1 MDRQR
6 KTPSL
11 AESLAAETSEG
22 AGIRGLLPDRLKRY
36 GTAKGRSL
44 AVSDYINCQHP
55 DHSKLAQLIRGCGDW
70 LRFRDY
76 YLRGEVRLAGACFC
90 KKHLLC
96 PLCAIRRGAKHL
108 SRYLDRFESIR
119 ASRPSLVPY
128 MVTLTIKDGPDL
140 AERFAHIQ
148 KSMKLLRKRRAIART
163 RSEAKKAAGAV
174 WSFEVKRG
182 KGSGLWHPHLH
193 AVWLCEVPPDPAALS
208 AEWHQITGD
217 SYIVDVRPIDTSDP
231 LNGFL
236 EVFKYAVK
244 FSDQPEADTWHCFET
259 LKGKRLVASFGEF
272 YGIPEPDDLI
282 DDPLEG
288 EPYVDYFYRYL
299 PGFGYQLSGHPL
311 GDNVAGERSNASAPG
326 RVEPVH
332 L

>member
-1 MDRQR
+1 
-6 KTPSL
+6 
-11 AESLAAETSEG
+11 
-22 AGIRGLLPDRLKRY
+22 
-36 GTAKGRSL
+36 
-44 AVSDYINCQHP
+44 
-55 DHSKLAQLIRGCGDW
+55 
-70 LRFRDY
+70 
-76 YLRGEVRLAGACFC
+76 
-90 KKHLLC
+90 
-96 PLCAIRRGAKHL
+96 
-108 SRYLDRFESIR
+108 
-119 ASRPSLVPY
+119 
-128 MVTLTIKDGPDL
+128 MVTLTLKDGPDL